1 MNNTIIQ
8 IWKNKGKIL
17 EGITNR
23 VFKKEHVEQIAAQRM
38 AICNTCTHIDREG
51 GRCAIPGTQPC
62 CGLCGCSLGLK
73 IRSLSSYCDD
83 ERWGAVLTQDE
94 EDKLKAQLESEE

>member
-1 MNNTIIQ
+1 MKNTIIQ

-23 VFKKEHVEQIAAQRM
+23 VFKKEHVEQIAAQR
-38 AICNTCTHIDREG
+38 AEICNTCTHIDREG
-51 GRCAIPGTQPC
+51 SKCAIPGTQPC

-73 IRSLSSYCDD
+73 TRSLSSFCDD
-83 ERWGAVLTQDE
+83 GRWEAVLTQEE
-94 EDKLKAQLESEE
+94 EDKLKEQLESEE